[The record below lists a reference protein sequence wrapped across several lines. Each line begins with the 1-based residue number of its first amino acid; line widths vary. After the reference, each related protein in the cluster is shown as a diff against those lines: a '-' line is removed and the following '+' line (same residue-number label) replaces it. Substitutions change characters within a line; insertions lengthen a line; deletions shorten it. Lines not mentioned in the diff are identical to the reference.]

1 MPSNDIEKPAPK
13 LHPRNG
19 FAAVADKVAQDIDKT
34 TTIYRRF
41 DRLSAR
47 NILLLQAELAEL
59 EDQQD
64 RYDLE
69 DYRNETDPVVIN
81 SRSDYREFIRNA
93 NEKNPQDEHVHPRE
107 AKRLQLV
114 LDIRA
119 KLKEYRTF
127 L

>member
-1 MPSNDIEKPAPK
+1 MSGRHSNLMPSNDVESASSK

-19 FAAVADKVAQDIDKT
+19 FAAVADKVAQDVDKT

-64 RYDLE
+64 KCDLE
-69 DYRNETDPVVIN
+69 DYRNEN
-81 SRSDYREFIRNA
+81 GR
-93 NEKNPQDEHVHPRE
+93 Q
-107 AKRLQLV
+107 
-114 LDIRA
+114 
-119 KLKEYRTF
+119 
-127 L
+127 